1 MVDKIS
7 REQYKELCHSKMWD
21 SQEDFNKKLEET
33 TGIVAKRY
41 VAYQYFD
48 SADNYIGCSENHTVK
63 DLIINA
69 FIEIEGDATLIY

>member
-7 REQYKELCHSKMWD
+7 REQFNELCSSRTWD
-21 SQEDFNKKLEET
+21 SIEDFNEMLEET

-48 SADNYIGCSENHTVK
+48 SANNYIGCSENHTVK